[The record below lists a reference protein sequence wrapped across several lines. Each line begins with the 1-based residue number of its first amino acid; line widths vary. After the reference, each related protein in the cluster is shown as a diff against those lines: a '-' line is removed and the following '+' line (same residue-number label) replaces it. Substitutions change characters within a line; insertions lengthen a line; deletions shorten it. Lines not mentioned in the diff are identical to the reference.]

1 MKRKTKN
8 RLIALG
14 VVVGIVLLV
23 VLGYYLVLK
32 HLTVSS
38 DKVIK
43 CGQQSQ
49 WNSIIN
55 ASELVYTVEN
65 EYCVTE
71 ELNGGSVHG
80 YRLPVGKYGLISF
93 GTANVYIYEEL
104 TFEGGE
110 KGYYETWIV
119 NFYTGSEV
127 IQKNTYSAPGV
138 FESGYEKDY
147 IEITQENNLVMVN
160 GSVDFYMNPEQ

>member
-1 MKRKTKN
+1 MNRKTKK
-8 RLIALG
+8 RLITLG
-14 VVVGIVLLV
+14 VVLGIALLV
-23 VLGYYLVLK
+23 VLGYWLVLK
-32 HLTVSS
+32 NLTVGS

-43 CGQQSQ
+43 CGQKSQ

-104 TFEGGE
+104 DFDNGE
-110 KGYYETWIV
+110 SGYYETWIV

-127 IQKNTYSAPGV
+127 IQKNNYSAPGV
-138 FESGYEKDY
+138 YESEYAKDY
-147 IEITQENNLVMVN
+147 IEITKENNLVMVN
-160 GSVDFYMNPEQ
+160 GNVDFYMDPEK